1 MVVTVDT
8 GREAYDVAFGKL
20 EEVLNVDAVF
30 SGAEKCLVVTDENVA
45 DAFGDR
51 ITEALFRRKTEIIT
65 CVLHPGEHNKNMLSL
80 EKIIDYLGKN
90 AFKRSDVL
98 ISVGGGVVSDL
109 AGLAAGLYMRGIS
122 YYSVPTTLLAMVD
135 ASVGGKTGI
144 DTEMGKNTIGMFY
157 QPSGVIVDKSFLE
170 TLPEEKMAEGYAEA
184 IKCGLIAGGE
194 LYDNIKNKADIEKII
209 YGAVK
214 LKAEIVGRD
223 ELDKG
228 ERHLL
233 NLGHTLGHAIERAA
247 DYKIPHGFAVAIGLS
262 AIYPEADGIL
272 KAYNLPTREYLR
284 ENGDLFNKALDLI
297 GSDKKSVSNDEIDV
311 LLVNKPGDCIIKRMK
326 ADDFRRILRDN
337 V

>member
-8 GREAYDVAFGKL
+8 GRESYDVAFGRF
-20 EEVLNVDAVF
+20 EETFDVDAAF
-30 SGAEKCLVVTDENVA
+30 GGAEKCLVVTDENVA
-45 DAFGDR
+45 EALGGR

-65 CVLHPGEHNKNMLSL
+65 CVLRPGEHNKNMLSL

-90 AFKRSDVL
+90 EFKRSDVL
-98 ISVGGGVVSDL
+98 ISFGGGVVSDL
-109 AGLAAGLYMRGIS
+109 AGLAAGLYMRGIR

-144 DTEMGKNTIGMFY
+144 DTGIGKNTIGMFY
-157 QPSGVIVDKSFLE
+157 QPGGVIVDKSFLE
-170 TLPEEKMAEGYAEA
+170 TLPEEKMKEGFAEA

-194 LYDNIKNKADIEKII
+194 LYEDIKNKSDVGKII

-223 ELDKG
+223 ELDRG

-233 NLGHTLGHAIERAA
+233 NLGHTLGHAVERAS
-247 DYKIPHGFAVAIGLS
+247 DYKIAHGFAVAIGLS
-262 AIYPEADGIL
+262 AIYPESDGIL
-272 KAYNLPTREYLR
+272 SAYGLPTRKYLK
-284 ENGDLFNKALDLI
+284 ENGDLFEKALDLI
-297 GSDKKSVSNDEIDV
+297 GNDKKSVSNNEIDV
-311 LLVNKPGDCIIKRMK
+311 VLVNKPGDCIIKRMK
-326 ADDFRRILRDN
+326 ADDFGRIIRDN